1 MAKKQ
6 QPLQPLFSTT
16 QQTEEN
22 RQLLYE
28 AIYSQFITAGAKP
41 KQAATSTENMIL
53 KHIDN
58 LFGIEGLAVSIG
70 ALSIPFFCR
79 YFLQDT
85 FVPKKNN
92 TARELAPLHYEL
104 WEELD
109 KMFLQDEFDKIEI
122 AWPRGTAKTT
132 VADFALSVWLHCYKK
147 STYTLVAGKTESDSV
162 AFISQTRQAFEENE
176 YLIAGFGKLIK
187 PNDYTVNKLELELS
201 NKTKIQAISST
212 SSMRGRKYGSSRPDA
227 IIADDYQSR
236 ADIITL
242 DSRNKKYNTWIE
254 DAGYAGDEAVY
265 RAGVKIKQATK
276 FIVLGTI
283 LHKDCYMSRL
293 LLNKDYKHILKR
305 AVDFDVDEYFHSG
318 LWEEFYKIYFD
329 DKLKDS
335 VSDAKEFYFQN
346 EKAMHYTTVWD
357 DKYDCLKLAIDYFNN
372 SIAFKQEMMN
382 DASKI
387 GDKWFKSIK
396 TQSSIE
402 IEAHTFEK
410 TMLVC
415 DPASSVSIKSDYTA
429 LCVGSVA
436 DNDFSYIRKGILE
449 RLNFDDFC
457 SRVIGLLKV
466 YTDITHISVEKNL
479 YSGADVSKMKELIL
493 KEPELKNRT
502 LEFMN
507 KMQRTNKDEKISTII
522 QGVNM
527 GQIIFNEDDELF
539 IDQVMEFSGA
549 DFSEHDDAPD
559 CVSQF
564 TIDVK
569 EIDIVYRIEFLD
581 KKKLFGR

>member
-1 MAKKQ
+1 
-6 QPLQPLFSTT
+6 
-16 QQTEEN
+16 
-22 RQLLYE
+22 
-28 AIYSQFITAGAKP
+28 
-41 KQAATSTENMIL
+41 
-53 KHIDN
+53 
-58 LFGIEGLAVSIG
+58 
-70 ALSIPFFCR
+70 
-79 YFLQDT
+79 
-85 FVPKKNN
+85 
-92 TARELAPLHYEL
+92 
-104 WEELD
+104 
-109 KMFLQDEFDKIEI
+109 
-122 AWPRGTAKTT
+122 
-132 VADFALSVWLHCYKK
+132 
-147 STYTLVAGKTESDSV
+147 
-162 AFISQTRQAFEENE
+162 
-176 YLIAGFGKLIK
+176 
-187 PNDYTVNKLELELS
+187 
-201 NKTKIQAISST
+201 
-212 SSMRGRKYGSSRPDA
+212 
-227 IIADDYQSR
+227 
-236 ADIITL
+236 
-242 DSRNKKYNTWIE
+242 
-254 DAGYAGDEAVY
+254 
-265 RAGVKIKQATK
+265 
-276 FIVLGTI
+276 
-283 LHKDCYMSRL
+283 MSRL

>member
-41 KQAATSTENMIL
+41 KEAETSTENMIL

>member
-6 QPLQPLFSTT
+6 QPIQPLFSTT

-28 AIYSQFITAGAKP
+28 EIYKQFTLSGASP
-41 KQAATSTENMIL
+41 KDAATSTEELML
-53 KHIDN
+53 KHIAN
-58 LFGIEGLAVSIG
+58 LFGLQGLAVSIG
-70 ALSIPFFCR
+70 ALSISFFCR

-85 FVPKKNN
+85 FIPKPSN
-92 TARELAPLHYEL
+92 TARKLAPIHYEL
-104 WEELD
+104 WDELD
-109 KMFLQDEFDKIEI
+109 GMFNQDEFDKLLL

-236 ADIITL
+236 SDIITL
-242 DSRNKKYNTWIE
+242 ESRNKKYNTWIE

-265 RAGVKIKQATK
+265 RDGEKIKQATK

-305 AVDFDVDEYFHSG
+305 AVEFDVDEYFHSG

-329 DKLKDS
+329 DKRKDS
-335 VSDAKEFYFQN
+335 ASDAKEFYYQN
-346 EKAMHYTTVWD
+346 EKAMHYATVWD

-387 GDKWFKSIK
+387 GEKWFKSMRA
-396 TQSSIE
+396 QSARE
-402 IEAHTFEK
+402 IEAHNFEK

-415 DPASSVSIKSDYTA
+415 DPASSVTVKNDYSA

-436 DNDFSYIRKGILE
+436 DNGFSYIRKGILAK
-449 RLNFDDFC
+449 LTYDDFC
-457 SRVIGLLKV
+457 MKVIELLKQ
-466 YTDITHISVEKNL
+466 YSDITHVDVEKNV
-479 YSGADVSKMKELIL
+479 YSGADVAKIKELIL
-493 KEPELKNRT
+493 AEPELKGRQF
-502 LEFMN
+502 EFIN
-507 KMQRTNKDEKISTII
+507 KMQRVNKDEKISTII
-522 QGVNM
+522 QGVNS
-527 GQIIFNEDDELF
+527 GQIIFNEEDAAFNE
-539 IDQVMEFSGA
+539 QVMEFSGQ
-549 DFSEHDDAPD
+549 DFSEHDDSPD
-559 CVSQF
+559 VISQF
-564 TIDVK
+564 LIDVK
-569 EIDIVYRIEFLD
+569 EIIVIGKVRFMDRRL
-581 KKKLFGR
+581 LGV

>member
-6 QPLQPLFSTT
+6 QPVQPLFSTT

-28 AIYSQFITAGAKP
+28 EIYKQFMLSGASP
-41 KQAATSTENMIL
+41 EDGATSTEELML
-53 KHIDN
+53 KHIAN
-58 LFGIEGLAVSIG
+58 LFGLQGLAVSIG
-70 ALSIPFFCR
+70 ALSISFFCR

-85 FVPKKNN
+85 FIPKPSN
-92 TARELAPLHYEL
+92 TARKLAPIHYEL
-104 WEELD
+104 WDELD
-109 KMFLQDEFDKIEI
+109 GMFNQDEFDKLLL

-236 ADIITL
+236 SDIITL
-242 DSRNKKYNTWIE
+242 ESRNKKYNTWIE

-265 RAGVKIKQATK
+265 RDGEKIKQATK

-305 AVDFDVDEYFHSG
+305 AVEFDVDEYFHSG

-329 DKLKDS
+329 DKRKDS
-335 VSDAKEFYFQN
+335 ASDAKEFYYQN
-346 EKAMHYTTVWD
+346 EKAMHYATVWD

-382 DASKI
+382 SADKI
-387 GDKWFKSIK
+387 GDRWFKSLA
-396 TQSSIE
+396 TQTSKE
-402 IEAHTFEK
+402 IEDHEFIK

-415 DPASSVSIKSDYTA
+415 DPASSVTNKNDYTA
-429 LCVGSVA
+429 ICVGSTA
-436 DNDFSYIRKGILE
+436 SNGFTYIRNGMLE
-449 RLNFDDFC
+449 RLSFDGFC
-457 SRVIGLLKV
+457 AKVVEVLKI
-466 YTDITHISVEKNL
+466 YPDITHVSSEKNL
-479 YSGADVSKMKELIL
+479 YSGADISKIKELVAL
-493 KEPELKNRT
+493 EPELKNRSLT
-502 LEFMN
+502 YIN
-507 KMQRTNKDEKISTII
+507 AMQRKNKDEKISTIVD
-522 QGVNM
+522 GVNN
-527 GQIIFNEDDELF
+527 GQIIFNEEDKAFNEQIRD
-539 IDQVMEFSGA
+539 FSGS

-559 CVSQF
+559 VVSQF
-564 TIDVK
+564 LIEVK
-569 EIDIVYRIEFLD
+569 EINVLQRVTFLD
-581 KKKLFGR
+581 RRKLFI

>member
-265 RAGVKIKQATK
+265 RAGVK
-276 FIVLGTI
+276 
-283 LHKDCYMSRL
+283 
-293 LLNKDYKHILKR
+293 
-305 AVDFDVDEYFHSG
+305 
-318 LWEEFYKIYFD
+318 
-329 DKLKDS
+329 
-335 VSDAKEFYFQN
+335 
-346 EKAMHYTTVWD
+346 
-357 DKYDCLKLAIDYFNN
+357 
-372 SIAFKQEMMN
+372 
-382 DASKI
+382 
-387 GDKWFKSIK
+387 
-396 TQSSIE
+396 
-402 IEAHTFEK
+402 
-410 TMLVC
+410 
-415 DPASSVSIKSDYTA
+415 
-429 LCVGSVA
+429 
-436 DNDFSYIRKGILE
+436 
-449 RLNFDDFC
+449 
-457 SRVIGLLKV
+457 
-466 YTDITHISVEKNL
+466 
-479 YSGADVSKMKELIL
+479 
-493 KEPELKNRT
+493 
-502 LEFMN
+502 
-507 KMQRTNKDEKISTII
+507 
-522 QGVNM
+522 
-527 GQIIFNEDDELF
+527 
-539 IDQVMEFSGA
+539 DQTS
-549 DFSEHDDAPD
+549 H
-559 CVSQF
+559 
-564 TIDVK
+564 
-569 EIDIVYRIEFLD
+569 
-581 KKKLFGR
+581 